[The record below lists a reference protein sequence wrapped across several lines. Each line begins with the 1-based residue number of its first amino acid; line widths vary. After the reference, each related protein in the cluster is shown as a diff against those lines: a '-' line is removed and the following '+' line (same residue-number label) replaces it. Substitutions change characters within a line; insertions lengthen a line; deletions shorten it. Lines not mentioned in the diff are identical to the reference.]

1 MIVQILA
8 NVFGGAFTGY
18 ITNVLA
24 VKMLFKKYPIVGG
37 GVILNNYEE
46 FVNNMSAL
54 VERDLINHATL
65 EHEFQKDGFKTA
77 LESTVSHLLNK
88 SLYSLTPDIKLSEVA
103 GFNKTYESY
112 KTLLEDNESKFLS
125 ELLSV
130 FFNHIGLEDVLSSE
144 QIDKSSKN
152 IFNFLEEILGDEI
165 GDIVKS
171 FYNEFSNK
179 KIDELIEPELID
191 AISLNI
197 DEILSH
203 IHEQLRE
210 YDTQIDAFMDGQYV
224 HFKIDK
230 LLYKLQDHL
239 KKRSLFDIIGGRK
252 DKNVQQL
259 SDEIVEKFIALINSK
274 EAQPLLVSL
283 AQSLIEMLTSI
294 KHPIYYYV
302 DEEIE
307 KQIYLFLQSHLPTII
322 DFLLDWIFKN
332 RYDIEELI
340 ETLVDETL
348 SKGGVLGKVK
358 LLLKD
363 IFIGKFSGKFSLIE
377 RFESFANLSNNKEE
391 AVQLLHEKIM
401 FTLKENSIGSIVSEL
416 QKNGFIDEQLLA
428 DIMKENM
435 KQFSSLIRIFIFDEL
450 FHMPLS
456 ELSTFDIVPIF
467 SQILLSDGREIFKEK
482 FLYTKAFSDVVRFVV
497 KEEIERTKSSS
508 VSDLLQSSNALEIFF
523 TDQINNQ
530 KDKMTRIMNEKAN
543 SFVKKKKVSQVA
555 NENFTSFIFNLANGY
570 YQNQKSIYF
579 ENLEQLS
586 VYKIYEQINS
596 YEYSVNKVTDLTLYS
611 IDENLHFLLEG
622 NVSETVKKELYR
634 LSPKMLQEKVEEFMG
649 EELGPITWLGAGLGA
664 TVGATLGSI
673 QTFFVM
679 GNYSYIAIPLIY
691 GVTGIVTNALALKML
706 FRPHKEVK
714 IIGTTMPFTPGIV
727 AKKKPKFAKNMSIFV
742 DKSLLTKDGMR
753 KKLLSFKDVATIK
766 LHEYIA
772 KDEYIFLESLIE
784 KYSHNFSLT
793 ASKMLGT
800 QSTSYI
806 QLHHDDIL
814 KTIMSEIENFSTTDL
829 PAFIN
834 QEKVLDELNSD
845 LNSVVYALQK
855 NIRQNLNSS
864 KEILEFMPSIIQEA
878 TGLKISFVVNEYSEW
893 LYNILKDPKE
903 LNILAISLLGESY
916 ENIGNDTFVSLLTP
930 AYQIGLN
937 RSISDFINRKLTDKK
952 TIDLIVGF
960 VQRNFLNKDTI
971 AQKKVGELFDGAL
984 IDIISNNIS
993 LIFSHAA
1000 SASMQYLKD
1009 DKENVKEEILTLLKE
1024 ESGFLTNRLM
1034 GLTGIFSDVERL
1046 IDIFIDERL
1055 IDFYEHKQKSM
1066 DEQLHIYV
1074 ENLSDTTLANLGI
1087 RNTLIKV
1094 ENLTHLTQNT
1104 LDNSYVQQSIKLL
1117 SHSFMDELLKLRI
1130 KTVASMLNLNTFE
1143 NVLSRFSK
1151 EINLSA
1157 KYLCT
1162 YYDQERESL
1171 QKSATQLAVEV
1182 SRSLLLTQEV
1192 RDLVRGVKPQ
1202 MLMTWIE
1209 QSKEKLINSDT
1220 YEVYS
1225 KKIINNLLHKLGS
1238 KKIDELIDLNILKDD
1253 ISSSLKKTLLKKS
1266 FQEDFDNVLKQV
1278 IETILKDLNRATDE
1292 KTKEFFINILLQSA
1306 YDSVLE
1312 NADIL
1317 MESIDFKDVIEREI
1331 NNMHPSEIE
1340 DMFNSFAKIYFDKL
1354 ILYGGYGALFG
1365 IPVAMMQGF

>member
-1 MIVQILA
+1 MIAQVLA

-37 GVILNNYEE
+37 GVILDNYEE
-46 FVNNMSAL
+46 FVKNMSAL

-77 LESTVSHLLNK
+77 LETTVSHLLNK
-88 SLYSLTPDIKLSEVA
+88 SLYNLTPDIKLSEVD
-103 GFNKTYESY
+103 GFGKTFDSY
-112 KTLLEDNESKFLS
+112 KTLLENNEHKLIS
-125 ELLSV
+125 ELLSI
-130 FFNHIGLEDVLSSE
+130 FLNHINLEDILSSA

-152 IFNFLEEILGDEI
+152 IFTLLEDVLGLEI
-165 GDIVKS
+165 GAIVKS
-171 FYNEFSNK
+171 FYDEFSDK

-191 AISLNI
+191 TISLNI

-203 IHEQLRE
+203 MHEQLRE
-210 YDTQIDAFMDGQYV
+210 HDVKIDAFIDEQYV
-224 HFKIDK
+224 RFKIDK

-252 DKNVQQL
+252 DKNIQQL
-259 SDEIVEKFIALINSK
+259 SDEIIEKFINLINSQ
-274 EAQPLLVSL
+274 EAQPLLLSL
-283 AQSLIEMLTSI
+283 SESLIEMLGSI
-294 KHPIYYYV
+294 EHPISYYV

-307 KQIYLFLQSHLPTII
+307 NQIYSFLQSHLPTII
-322 DFLLDWIFKN
+322 EFLLDWVLKN
-332 RYDIEELI
+332 RNDIEELI
-340 ETLVDETL
+340 ENLIDETL

-363 IFIGKFSGKFSLIE
+363 IFIGKFSGKFSIIE
-377 RFESFANLSNNKEE
+377 RFESFANLSENKDE

-401 FTLKENSIGSIVSEL
+401 FTLKENSIGDIVSEL
-416 QKNGFIDEQLLA
+416 QKNGFIDSQLLA

-435 KQFSSLIRIFIFDEL
+435 KQLSSLIRIFIFDEL

-456 ELSTFDIVPIF
+456 ELSSFDIVPIF

-482 FLYTKAFSDVVRFVV
+482 FLYTKSFSDIVRSVV
-497 KEEIERTKSSS
+497 KEEIERTKKSTISS
-508 VSDLLQSSNALEIFF
+508 LLQSSNALETFF
-523 TDQINNQ
+523 TDQVSSQ
-530 KDKMTRIMNEKAN
+530 KDLMTKIMNEKAN
-543 SFVKKKKVSQVA
+543 SFVKNKKVAQVT
-555 NENFTSFIFNLANGY
+555 NENLNSFILNLFNGY
-570 YQNQKSIYF
+570 YQEKKSVHLK
-579 ENLEQLS
+579 NLEQMS
-586 VYKIYEQINS
+586 IYKIYEQINS
-596 YEYSVNKVTDLTLYS
+596 NEDSVSKVTDLTLYS

-622 NVSETVKKELYR
+622 NVSETVKKELHR

-664 TVGATLGSI
+664 TVGATLSSVQG
-673 QTFFVM
+673 FVAM

-691 GVTGIVTNALALKML
+691 GATGIVTNSLALKML
-706 FRPHKEVK
+706 FRPHKVIK
-714 IIGTTMPFTPGIV
+714 IAGMTMPFTPGIV
-727 AKKKPKFAKNMSIFV
+727 AKKKPKFAKNMSLFV
-742 DKSLLTKDGMR
+742 DKSLLTKEGMH
-753 KKLLSFKDVATIK
+753 KKLLSFETLATTK
-766 LHEYIA
+766 LYEYIA
-772 KDEYIFLESLIE
+772 KDNYAFLDSLTE

-793 ASKMLGT
+793 ASKMLGA
-800 QSTSYI
+800 QSVSYLE
-806 QLHHDDIL
+806 LHHEDVL
-814 KTIMSEIENFSTTDL
+814 KTIMSEIDNFSMTDL

-834 QEKVLDELNSD
+834 QEKVLDELSSD
-845 LNSVVYALQK
+845 LDSVVNSLQK

-893 LYNILKDPKE
+893 LYNILKDPME
-903 LNILAISLLGESY
+903 LNVLATSLLGESY
-916 ENIGNDTFVSLLTP
+916 EKLGNDTFVSFLTP
-930 AYQIGLN
+930 AYQVGLN
-937 RSISDFINRKLTDKK
+937 RAISGFINNKLTDKK

-960 VQRNFLNKDTI
+960 VQRNFLNKETI
-971 AQKKVGELFDGAL
+971 TQKKVGELFDGAL

-1009 DKENVKEEILTLLKE
+1009 DKENVKQEILTLLKD

-1046 IDIFIDERL
+1046 IDIFVDERVV
-1055 IDFYEHKQKSM
+1055 DFYEDKQQSM
-1066 DEQLHIYV
+1066 DTQLHIYV
-1074 ENLSDTTLANLGI
+1074 ENLADTTLENLGI
-1087 RNTLIKV
+1087 QNSLIKV
-1094 ENLTHLTQNT
+1094 ENLTHLAQNI
-1104 LDNSYVQQSIKLL
+1104 LENSYVQKSVKLL

-1130 KTVASMLNLNTFE
+1130 KSVSSMLNLSTFE

-1151 EINLSA
+1151 EISLSA
-1157 KYLCT
+1157 KYLCK
-1162 YYDQERESL
+1162 YYDKERENL
-1171 QKSATQLAVEV
+1171 QKNASDLAIEI
-1182 SRSLLLTQEV
+1182 STTLLLTQKV

-1202 MLMTWIE
+1202 MLISWIE
-1209 QSKEKLINSDT
+1209 QSKEKLVNSDT

-1225 KKIINNLLHKLGS
+1225 KKIMNDLLSKLGS
-1238 KKIDELIDLNILKDD
+1238 KKIDEVIDLNILRDD
-1253 ISSSLKKTLLKKS
+1253 ISSSLNKVLLKKA
-1266 FQEDFDNVLKQV
+1266 FQEDFNDALKPT
-1278 IETILKDLNRATDE
+1278 IEIMLKGLNSATDE
-1292 KTKEFFINILLQSA
+1292 KTKEFFIKILLQSA

-1331 NNMHPSEIE
+1331 NDMHPSEIE
-1340 DMFNSFAKIYFDKL
+1340 EMFNSFAKIYFDKL

-1365 IPVAMMQGF
+1365 IPVAMMSGF